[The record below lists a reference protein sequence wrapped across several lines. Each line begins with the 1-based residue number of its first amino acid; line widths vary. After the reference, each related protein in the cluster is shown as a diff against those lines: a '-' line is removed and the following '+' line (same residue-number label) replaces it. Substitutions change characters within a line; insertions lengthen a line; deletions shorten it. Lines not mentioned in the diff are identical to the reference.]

1 MHTALNDIME
11 IVKAHPFAL
20 SAGGAFVLTC
30 VSNAL
35 PAKGQPFVFSQF
47 LMGFIKELAQRVE
60 KIPASKGLS
69 TYDPQTGKQV

>member
-1 MHTALNDIME
+1 MHTALNY
-11 IVKAHPFAL
+11 IVGIANAHPYGTSAL
-20 SAGGAFVLTC
+20 SAFILTC

-60 KIPASKGLS
+60 KTP
-69 TYDPQTGKQV
+69 TVQP